1 LKIVLLGAP
10 GAGKGTQ
17 GVVLSRNYN
26 IAHISTGDILRE
38 AVKNGTSLG
47 IKAKSYMDK
56 GELVPDEVVTGIV
69 AERLAQDD
77 TKKGFILDGFPR
89 TLKQAEDLDKELK
102 KISGGIDMVL
112 YFDIPESVAIER
124 LTGRRVCRSCGA
136 NYHIKNI
143 PPKKEGICDKCGG
156 QIYQRKDDTLE
167 TVKNRLKVYGEQ
179 TRPLIE
185 YYTKKGILKK
195 VSGALD
201 VKDLF
206 KELCQVFSDA
216 KLA

>member
-1 LKIVLLGAP
+1 MKIVLLGPP

-38 AVKNGTSLG
+38 SVKNGTALG
-47 IKAKSYMDK
+47 KKAKSYMDK

-69 AERLAQDD
+69 VERLAQND

-102 KISGGIDMVL
+102 KISSDIDMVL
-112 YFDIPESVAIER
+112 YFEIPESVAIER
-124 LTGRRVCRSCGA
+124 LTGRRVCRKCGA

-143 PPKKEGICDKCGG
+143 RPKKEGICDKCGAELF
-156 QIYQRKDDTLE
+156 QRPDDTIE
-167 TVKNRLKVYGEQ
+167 TVRNRLKVYEDQ

-201 VKDLF
+201 VNDLF
-206 KELCQVFSDA
+206 KVLSQIFSDA
-216 KLA
+216 GLA